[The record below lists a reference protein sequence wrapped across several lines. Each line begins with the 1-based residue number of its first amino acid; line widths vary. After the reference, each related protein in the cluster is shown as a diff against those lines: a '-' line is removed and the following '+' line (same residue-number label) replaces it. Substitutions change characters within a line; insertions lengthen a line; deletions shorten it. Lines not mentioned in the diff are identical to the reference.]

1 MGKYYGNNSIKGV
14 YMNNGVL
21 DAMDREMEEYCCKC
35 GAVIFN
41 DAETCL
47 ACAIDNMK
55 GEKG

>member
-1 MGKYYGNNSIKGV
+1 
-14 YMNNGVL
+14 MN
-21 DAMDREMEEYCCKC
+21 EEYNLCKC

-55 GEKG
+55 GESDDRKTRDMVS